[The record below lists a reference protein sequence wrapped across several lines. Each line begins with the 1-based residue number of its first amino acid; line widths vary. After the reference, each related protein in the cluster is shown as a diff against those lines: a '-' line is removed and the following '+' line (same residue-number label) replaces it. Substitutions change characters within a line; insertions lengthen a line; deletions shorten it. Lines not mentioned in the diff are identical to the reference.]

1 MKRILKYIAS
11 ALAAWWAGLLV
22 IGAILYFSNNGS
34 DFTVTDI
41 MGFGVMA
48 VVASGILMLVIYLPA
63 LHLLKKRLLPQP
75 HLRSALLTGV
85 LCNLPIFIV
94 LTFLAGRKMSL
105 NEAVGFM
112 TTFLI
117 IGLVFGFGVA
127 PTSVQNPSK

>member
-48 VVASGILMLVIYLPA
+48 IVASGFLMLLIYLPA
-63 LHLLKKRLLPQP
+63 LHFLKRRLLAQP

-85 LCNLPIFIV
+85 LCNLPIYIV
-94 LTFLAGRKMSL
+94 LTFLAGRKMVL
-105 NEAVGFM
+105 GEALGFM
-112 TTFLI
+112 VTFLI

>member
-1 MKRILKYIAS
+1 MKRILRYIAS

-41 MGFGVMA
+41 MGFGVLA

-63 LHLLKKRLLPQP
+63 LYLLRKRLLQQP

-85 LCNLPIFIV
+85 ICNVPIFIV
-94 LTFLAGRKMSL
+94 FAYLSGRRMVLGEALAFIS
-105 NEAVGFM
+105 
-112 TTFLI
+112 TFLI
-117 IGLVFGFGVA
+117 IGLVFGFSVA
-127 PTSVQNPSK
+127 STSVHTASK